1 MTLILILSALAK
13 NYRKNPW
20 YDSVLRVRDPVSFL
34 TLGIRNR
41 FFPDPGS
48 HTHIF
53 ESLVQI
59 FWIKSSLIFYKLAQS
74 FLFTFF

>member
-48 HTHIF
+48 QTRDN
-53 ESLVQI
+53 
-59 FWIKSSLIFYKLAQS
+59 
-74 FLFTFF
+74 FLDKKFFNFL